1 MEWVYNHAGGSFVRK
16 TSRCIAIS
24 THGIESTPEC
34 SAWFGDQELF
44 LCSRERMEAR
54 IKDVEAV
61 GNPEHAKGV
70 QINTMKTRIPEEVAI
85 SKEAALFI
93 LNRYTNVGK
102 AERPTRNGE
111 VEELWKLM
119 SKMLS
124 TQSDRTSW
132 SKLKRT

>member
-1 MEWVYNHAGGSFVRK
+1 MVSKARPSALPGLATKNYFSVLAREWRRDK
-16 TSRCIAIS
+16 
-24 THGIESTPEC
+24 
-34 SAWFGDQELF
+34 
-44 LCSRERMEAR
+44 
-54 IKDVEAV
+54 KDVEVV

-93 LNRYTNVGK
+93 LNRYTNVEK